1 MDLFNLDPDRPRR
14 ANRADD
20 GWWDR
25 LIADSP
31 LWSFDS
37 SHACDKYS
45 FHPFSMLEPEMRNSG
60 GRGDGPRDGDA
71 TNMQNDGTTDDCA
84 ANAGP
89 GDAGP
94 GGAERARSSWVLVSS
109 LRESAQALAL
119 APLPGDADIC
129 VAEAEDLLFARDRI
143 TCALADRVG
152 RVHGA
157 GQARQHGH
165 ASTRSWLRT
174 AAGMSVA
181 GAGRL
186 LTLAVELAR
195 LPRVRE
201 QFAAGV
207 LSAGVVEA
215 ICTATA
221 RLSDEHAVLAEPI
234 LLELAGKAGPA
245 EVAKAGRYLRAVL
258 DPDGEERDERADY
271 GRRFLRVRPTA
282 GGGLEGEFYLP
293 REAVAR
299 LRALLDAYA
308 KPRAEG
314 DDRPLRVR
322 QVDAFIALM
331 EQKIVAELLVL
342 VNAESLPTDH
352 PEDATPG
359 SDHPEDP
366 APGPDHAG
374 PDHPEATE
382 DAQYAEDTEDTED
395 AQGTDSA
402 KNGRD
407 SENAKDAQ
415 DAENAGDGQDSEGA
429 ENAQGVEGAD
439 GAEGGEGAEGGQGAQ
454 GADSAGDGCGS
465 EDTSAFGDAGSV
477 DGPCPVEDSD
487 VEDGDP
493 ADVSDAGMT
502 DAAAP
507 AQGEGPYQPRDPGTA
522 EADAAAAPAASPAT
536 ETDAEAAA
544 EAAAG
549 RTDLDLAATAP
560 SDKESCDPEA
570 DEQEACEHGACERG
584 TCEHEAGGCGVRE
597 QRASDHDTANAAAH
611 AAQWPDPPPEDATAH
626 HTHAGHQP
634 AGNYCHGQGTPE
646 GHNDVHHGWPAAG
659 TARGAA
665 PGAPELGRQ
674 PQAEPGRPLES
685 EPGTAPGA
693 SGPEPGTP
701 QGEPGLGPVGTPLGA
716 APGTPQGKP
725 RGAAPGRQAG
735 RPSGPKPRTQAGTAS
750 GTVPGAAPGAL
761 LGTAPGLLLAT
772 GQMLPLA
779 SVHRLARTSSLVRLV
794 MDAEGQVLDMGRKV
808 RLATPAQRR
817 AVYARYATCWIDGCP
832 LPATMCQIDHA
843 DNWSTGG
850 LTDLKLLG
858 PACQF
863 HNRDRYQHPDRYTRH
878 QTGTDRWAFTYHPAR
893 MRRPRVDGRWPG
905 DGQAAAR

>member
-1 MDLFNLDPDRPRR
+1 MCL
-14 ANRADD
+14 
-20 GWWDR
+20 
-25 LIADSP
+25 
-31 LWSFDS
+31 
-37 SHACDKYS
+37 
-45 FHPFSMLEPEMRNSG
+45 
-60 GRGDGPRDGDA
+60 
-71 TNMQNDGTTDDCA
+71 
-84 ANAGP
+84 
-89 GDAGP
+89 
-94 GGAERARSSWVLVSS
+94 
-109 LRESAQALAL
+109 
-119 APLPGDADIC
+119 
-129 VAEAEDLLFARDRI
+129 AEAEDLLFARDRI

-201 QFAAGV
+201 RFAAGV

-221 RLSDEHAVLAEPI
+221 RLSDEHAGLAEPI

-293 REAVAR
+293 REAAARLRAR

-314 DDRPLRVR
+314 DERPLRVR

-342 VNAESLPTDH
+342 VNAESLPTD
-352 PEDATPG
+352 PPP
-359 SDHPEDP
+359 DHPEDP
-366 APGPDHAG
+366 APGNN
-374 PDHPEATE
+374 HPEAAE
-382 DAQYAEDTEDTED
+382 DAQSA
-395 AQGTDSA
+395 DSA
-402 KNGRD
+402 EGGRD
-407 SENAKDAQ
+407 GENAEN
-415 DAENAGDGQDSEGA
+415 AENGENGEGTEGVQGGEGAGDGQDAHDAEGA
-429 ENAQGVEGAD
+429 AS
-439 GAEGGEGAEGGQGAQ
+439 AEGGW
-454 GADSAGDGCGS
+454 DS
-465 EDTSAFGDAGSV
+465 EDTGVCGGTGSV
-477 DGPCPVEDSD
+477 EGPCRVESGD
-487 VEDGDP
+487 VEDAIP
-493 ADVSDAGMT
+493 SDADLGDLGDADPGDVGMT
-502 DAAAP
+502 GAAAP
-507 AQGEGPYQPRDPGTA
+507 AQGEGPYRPHDPGTA
-522 EADAAAAPAASPAT
+522 GADTAAAPA
-536 ETDAEAAA
+536 TDADADAATDT
-544 EAAAG
+544 AAG
-549 RTDLDLAATAP
+549 STDLDLAGTGP
-560 SDKESCDPEA
+560 RDRGPRDPGA
-570 DEQEACEHGACERG
+570 NEHRPCERG
-584 TCEHEAGGCGVRE
+584 TDEHEAGGCGGCERGVGRCD
-597 QRASDHDTANAAAH
+597 AANAAPAEGSGAGDASTASAEGDNTAPTKGGARDRGAAHTGTTRARTAGPTYGGSAPPH
-611 AAQWPDPPPEDATAH
+611 AAPPHKAQRPDPPPEDAVAH
-626 HTHAGHQP
+626 QAHAGHRP
-634 AGNYCHGQGTPE
+634 AGDCRHAQGTPE
-646 GHNDVHHGWPAAG
+646 NQSDMRCEQRLHEPRRDEQDQAQQDVAQQDLAG
-659 TARGAA
+659 GQSTCRCGRKALCSCATGTPGSPGKPVTASE
-665 PGAPELGRQ
+665 PE
-674 PQAEPGRPLES
+674 AGRPPEA
-685 EPGTAPGA
+685 EPGTAPGTQ
-693 SGPEPGTP
+693 S
-701 QGEPGLGPVGTPLGA
+701 GA
-716 APGTPQGKP
+716 AL
-725 RGAAPGRQAG
+725 
-735 RPSGPKPRTQAGTAS
+735 RP
-750 GTVPGAAPGAL
+750 VPGAL

-863 HNRDRYQHPDRYTRH
+863 HNRDRYQHPHRYTRH
-878 QTGTDRWAFTYHPAR
+878 QTGTDRWAFTYQPTR
-893 MRRPRVDGRWPG
+893 IRRLRE
-905 DGQAAAR
+905 

>member
-1 MDLFNLDPDRPRR
+1 M
-14 ANRADD
+14 
-20 GWWDR
+20 G
-25 LIADSP
+25 
-31 LWSFDS
+31 
-37 SHACDKYS
+37 
-45 FHPFSMLEPEMRNSG
+45 
-60 GRGDGPRDGDA
+60 
-71 TNMQNDGTTDDCA
+71 
-84 ANAGP
+84 
-89 GDAGP
+89 
-94 GGAERARSSWVLVSS
+94 S

-119 APLPGDADIC
+119 AALPDDADIC

-152 RVHGA
+152 RVHRA

-201 QFAAGV
+201 KFAAGV

-221 RLSDEHAVLAEPI
+221 RLSDEHAGLAEPI

-258 DPDGEERDERADY
+258 DPDGEDRDERADY

-293 REAVAR
+293 REAAAR

-322 QVDAFIALM
+322 QADAFIALM

-342 VNAESLPTDH
+342 VNAESLPTD
-352 PEDATPG
+352 PEP
-359 SDHPEDP
+359 DHPEDP
-366 APGPDHAG
+366 APAPE
-374 PDHPEATE
+374 HPEATE
-382 DAQYAEDTEDTED
+382 DAQDAEGAEDVQGPDSAEDTESGENAEEAEDADAQGAEDTED
-395 AQGTDSA
+395 
-402 KNGRD
+402 GRD
-407 SENAKDAQ
+407 SENAENAQGAEDRQDAQGAASAEDGWDSENAEDGDGAEGAQGGEGAGDVQDAQ
-415 DAENAGDGQDSEGA
+415 DAEDGWS
-429 ENAQGVEGAD
+429 
-439 GAEGGEGAEGGQGAQ
+439 
-454 GADSAGDGCGS
+454 S
-465 EDTSAFGDAGSV
+465 EDTSAFGDTGSV
-477 DGPCPVEDSD
+477 DGPCSLEDGD
-487 VEDGDP
+487 VEDAIPCDDDPGDV
-493 ADVSDAGMT
+493 DDAGMT
-502 DAAAP
+502 GAAAP
-507 AQGEGPYQPRDPGTA
+507 AQGEGPYRPYDPDTA
-522 EADAAAAPAASPAT
+522 EAETAAAPAADADAET
-536 ETDAEAAA
+536 AAGLAAETDAGAVAD
-544 EAAAG
+544 AAAG
-549 RTDLDLAATAP
+549 NTDLDLASAEGDDTAP
-560 SDKESCDPEA
+560 PRGADRDHAAAQAETDPEP
-570 DEQEACEHGACERG
+570 
-584 TCEHEAGGCGVRE
+584 
-597 QRASDHDTANAAAH
+597 AAARPAYGGSTPPHVAPAHVAPAHVAPAHVAPAHVAPAHVAPPHVAPPHVAPAHVAPAHVAPAHVAPAHVAPAHVAPPH
-611 AAQWPDPPPEDATAH
+611 AVRPRAAHSRAVEWPDPPPEDAAAH
-626 HTHAGHQP
+626 HAHAGHRP
-634 AGNYCHGQGTPE
+634 AGDCRHGQGTPE
-646 GHNDVHHGWPAAG
+646 GRNDVHHEQSAAE

-665 PGAPELGRQ
+665 PGAPRPGV
-674 PQAEPGRPLES
+674 GRPS
-685 EPGTAPGA
+685 E
-693 SGPEPGTP
+693 PEPGTP
-701 QGEPGLGPVGTPLGA
+701 SSEPGPGTPPGKPLGA
-716 APGTPQGKP
+716 APG
-725 RGAAPGRQAG
+725 
-735 RPSGPKPRTQAGTAS
+735 RPAGTAS
-750 GTVPGAAPGAL
+750 GTLPGTAPGWPAGRPSGTASGTLPGTAPGWPAGRPSGTAPGEPGPRAALGAVPGAL

-772 GQMLPLA
+772 GQMLPVS
-779 SVHRLARTSSLVRLV
+779 SVHRLARTSALVRLV

-850 LTDLKLLG
+850 LTNLKLLG

-878 QTGTDRWAFTYHPAR
+878 KTGTDRWTFTYHPAHI
-893 MRRPRVDGRWPG
+893 RVRKT
-905 DGQAAAR
+905 

>member
-1 MDLFNLDPDRPRR
+1 MDLLDLDSGHRRRSNDADR
-14 ANRADD
+14 D
-20 GWWDR
+20 WWDR
-25 LIADSP
+25 LTADSP
-31 LWSFDS
+31 LWPSEGSLAREHFPIADPQPARHASRTEADNSTDS
-37 SHACDKYS
+37 SSAS
-45 FHPFSMLEPEMRNSG
+45 SG
-60 GRGDGPRDGDA
+60 LTGSEDTSDDA
-71 TNMQNDGTTDDCA
+71 TSAASTDSASGAGSAGYAGDRSAGDCE
-84 ANAGP
+84 AGP
-89 GDAGP
+89 GQGK
-94 GGAERARSSWVLVSS
+94 GRSSWVLVSS

-119 APLPGDADIC
+119 AALPGDADVC
-129 VAEAEDLLFARDRI
+129 LAEAEDLLFARDRI
-143 TCALADRVG
+143 TSALADRVG
-152 RVHGA
+152 RVHRA
-157 GQARQHGH
+157 GQAKQHGH

-201 QFAAGV
+201 KFAAGV

-221 RLSDEHAVLAEPI
+221 RLSDEHAGLAEPI

-293 REAVAR
+293 REAAAR

-322 QVDAFIALM
+322 QADAFIALM

-342 VNAESLPTDH
+342 VNAESLPTD
-352 PEDATPG
+352 PPP
-359 SDHPEDP
+359 DHPEDP
-366 APGPDHAG
+366 APDNN
-374 PDHPEATE
+374 HPE
-382 DAQYAEDTEDTED
+382 DAENAQGAHSAENAED
-395 AQGTDSA
+395 
-402 KNGRD
+402 GR
-407 SENAKDAQ
+407 DAQ
-415 DAENAGDGQDSEGA
+415 DAE
-429 ENAQGVEGAD
+429 
-439 GAEGGEGAEGGQGAQ
+439 
-454 GADSAGDGCGS
+454 GADSAEDRWDS
-465 EDTSAFGDAGSV
+465 EDTDDTGSD
-477 DGPCPVEDSD
+477 DGPCPVEDGD
-487 VEDGDP
+487 VEDAIPSDDDPGNVGD
-493 ADVSDAGMT
+493 DDAGSLDDADPRDVGDVGMT
-502 DAAAP
+502 GAAAP
-507 AQGEGPYQPRDPGTA
+507 ARGEGPYRPRDPGTA
-522 EADAAAAPAASPAT
+522 EAETAADADADAGAAADAAARS
-536 ETDAEAAA
+536 
-544 EAAAG
+544 
-549 RTDLDLAATAP
+549 TDLD
-560 SDKESCDPEA
+560 C
-570 DEQEACEHGACERG
+570 
-584 TCEHEAGGCGVRE
+584 
-597 QRASDHDTANAAAH
+597 ASAVPPH
-611 AAQWPDPPPEDATAH
+611 AVQWPDPPPEDAAAH

-634 AGNYCHGQGTPE
+634 AGDCRHGQGTPD
-646 GHNDVHHGWPAAG
+646 GHNDVHDEQPAAG

-665 PGAPELGRQ
+665 PGAPR
-674 PQAEPGRPLES
+674 
-685 EPGTAPGA
+685 
-693 SGPEPGTP
+693 PEPGTP
-701 QGEPGLGPVGTPLGA
+701 SEPEPGTPSSEPGPRTPPGRLAGTAPGEPG
-716 APGTPQGKP
+716 
-725 RGAAPGRQAG
+725 
-735 RPSGPKPRTQAGTAS
+735 
-750 GTVPGAAPGAL
+750 PGAVPGAL
-761 LGTAPGLLLAT
+761 LGAAPGLLLAT
-772 GQMLPLA
+772 GQMLPVS

-878 QTGTDRWAFTYHPAR
+878 QTGTDRWAFTYQPTHT
-893 MRRPRVDGRWPG
+893 RRLRI
-905 DGQAAAR
+905 

>member
-1 MDLFNLDPDRPRR
+1 M
-14 ANRADD
+14 
-20 GWWDR
+20 G
-25 LIADSP
+25 
-31 LWSFDS
+31 
-37 SHACDKYS
+37 
-45 FHPFSMLEPEMRNSG
+45 
-60 GRGDGPRDGDA
+60 
-71 TNMQNDGTTDDCA
+71 
-84 ANAGP
+84 
-89 GDAGP
+89 
-94 GGAERARSSWVLVSS
+94 S

-119 APLPGDADIC
+119 AALPGDAGIC

-152 RVHGA
+152 QVHRA
-157 GQARQHGH
+157 GQAKQHGH

-201 QFAAGV
+201 KFAAGV

-215 ICTATA
+215 ICMATA
-221 RLSDEHAVLAEPI
+221 RLSDEHAALAEPI

-293 REAVAR
+293 REAAAR

-322 QVDAFIALM
+322 QADAFIALM

-342 VNAESLPTDH
+342 VNAESLPTD
-352 PEDATPG
+352 PQP
-359 SDHPEDP
+359 DHPEDP
-366 APGPDHAG
+366 APGN
-374 PDHPEATE
+374 DHPEATE
-382 DAQYAEDTEDTED
+382 DAQDAEDAEDVQGPDSAEDTESGENAEEAEAADAQGAEDTED
-395 AQGTDSA
+395 
-402 KNGRD
+402 GRD
-407 SENAKDAQ
+407 SENAENAQGAEDRQDAQGAASADDSWDSENAEDGDGAEGAQGGEGAGDVQDAQ
-415 DAENAGDGQDSEGA
+415 DAEGA
-429 ENAQGVEGAD
+429 P
-439 GAEGGEGAEGGQGAQ
+439 
-454 GADSAGDGCGS
+454 SAGDGWSS
-465 EDTSAFGDAGSV
+465 EDTSAFGDTGSV
-477 DGPCPVEDSD
+477 DGPRH
-487 VEDGDP
+487 VEDGDVEDAIP
-493 ADVSDAGMT
+493 SDAIPSDDDPGNVDDAGIT
-502 DAAAP
+502 DDAAP
-507 AQGEGPYQPRDPGTA
+507 TQGEGPYRPHDPDTA
-522 EADAAAAPAASPAT
+522 EAETAAAPAADADAETAAGPTAD
-536 ETDAEAAA
+536 TDAVAD
-544 EAAAG
+544 AAAG
-549 RTDLDLAATAP
+549 NTDLDLASAKGDDTALRRGADRDHAAAQAETDPEPAAARPACGGSTPPHTAP
-560 SDKESCDPEA
+560 PDAVPPHVA
-570 DEQEACEHGACERG
+570 RP
-584 TCEHEAGGCGVRE
+584 R
-597 QRASDHDTANAAAH
+597 AAH
-611 AAQWPDPPPEDATAH
+611 SRAAEWPDPPPEDAATH

-634 AGNYCHGQGTPE
+634 AGDCRHGQGTPE
-646 GHNDVHHGWPAAG
+646 GRNDVHHEQSGAG

-665 PGAPELGRQ
+665 PGAPR
-674 PQAEPGRPLES
+674 PEPGRPS
-685 EPGTAPGA
+685 E
-693 SGPEPGTP
+693 PEPGTP
-701 QGEPGLGPVGTPLGA
+701 SSEPGPGTPPGKPLDAAPGRPPGRPSGTASGTLPGAAPGEPGLGAV
-716 APGTPQGKP
+716 
-725 RGAAPGRQAG
+725 
-735 RPSGPKPRTQAGTAS
+735 
-750 GTVPGAAPGAL
+750 PGAL

-772 GQMLPLA
+772 GQMLPVS
-779 SVHRLARTSSLVRLV
+779 SVHRLARTSALVRLV

-843 DNWSTGG
+843 DNWGTGG

-878 QTGTDRWAFTYHPAR
+878 KTGTDRWAFTYHPVHI
-893 MRRPRVDGRWPG
+893 RVRKT
-905 DGQAAAR
+905 